1 VKEMYHIWL
10 NLFIITISITFRDT
24 DENIEKL
31 TNKMTAE
38 FNKVFIENYIRNLV
52 VNEFYSVQS
61 VKLQIPSNLF
71 DETAKKVRK
80 II

>member
-1 VKEMYHIWL
+1 M
-10 NLFIITISITFRDT
+10 

-38 FNKVFIENYIRNLV
+38 FNKVFIENYISNLV

-61 VKLQIPSNLF
+61 VELQIPNNLF
-71 DETAKKVRK
+71 DEITKKVRK
-80 II
+80 IILVLG